1 MFRRVDRESRLAQP
15 IERQPNAPGLRQFGG
30 KRAFETAGN
39 HARLHFL
46 PQALPTRWAISGK
59 ASVDVGLK
67 ALKGELPS
75 DFPKFNLTTPALIT
89 KENVDKFYRVDA
101 VF

>member
-46 PQALPTRWAISGK
+46 PQALPTR
-59 ASVDVGLK
+59 
-67 ALKGELPS
+67 
-75 DFPKFNLTTPALIT
+75 
-89 KENVDKFYRVDA
+89 
-101 VF
+101 